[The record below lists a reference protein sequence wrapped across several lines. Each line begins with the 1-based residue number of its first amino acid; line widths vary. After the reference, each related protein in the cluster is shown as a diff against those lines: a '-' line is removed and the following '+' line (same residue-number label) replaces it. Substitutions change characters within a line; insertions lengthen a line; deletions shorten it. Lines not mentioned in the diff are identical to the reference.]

1 MRTGTAELPLHYGET
16 PHWLF
21 ERMRE
26 LARQIAILMV
36 DEFGP
41 IGLMERL
48 SNPFWFQALGSLLG
62 FDWHSSGLTT
72 TTGAALKEGTRGLER
87 ELGLFIA
94 GGKGATSRKAP
105 QEIES
110 WGPKLRVDPAE
121 LVYASRL
128 SAKVDNS
135 ALQDGYQIYHHLFI
149 FDREGHWAVVQQGMN
164 EQSGYARRYH
174 WLRGLQPDFN
184 FVEEPHSAI
193 CCDRRGE
200 ALNLVSKESSEA
212 RQVTTELACER
223 PERLAKE
230 LERLQD
236 QGLSLPSRHQLLL
249 QDIHPERLEKI
260 FLKTYERQP
269 EGFEALLSL
278 EGVGPKTVRAL
289 ALLSELVYG
298 AELDWRDPARYSF
311 AHGGKDGHPYPVD
324 RRGYDRTIEV
334 LRRAIE
340 EAKLGRREELA
351 ALKRLARWE
360 A

>member
-16 PHWLF
+16 PRWLF
-21 ERMRE
+21 TRMRE

-41 IGLMERL
+41 FEFMRRL
-48 SNPFWFQALGSLLG
+48 ADPFWFQALGSLLG

-72 TTGAALKEGTRGLER
+72 TTGAALKEGIHGLER

-94 GGKGATSRKAP
+94 GGKGATSRRAP
-105 QEIES
+105 QEIEG
-110 WGPKLRVDPAE
+110 WGPELKVDPAG
-121 LVYASRL
+121 LVYASRM

-149 FDREGHWAVVQQGMN
+149 FDREGRWAVVQQGMN
-164 EQSGYARRYH
+164 ERTGYARRYH
-174 WLRGLQPDFN
+174 WLGGHRPDFS
-184 FVEEPHSAI
+184 FVEEPHTAI

-200 ALNLVSKESSEA
+200 ALNMVSKGSGEARLVSA
-212 RQVTTELACER
+212 ELASER
-223 PERLAKE
+223 PERLTRE
-230 LERLQD
+230 LEQLQD
-236 QGLSLPSRHQLLL
+236 RALSLPPRHRLLL
-249 QDIHPERLEKI
+249 SDLHPERLEKI

-269 EGFEALLSL
+269 ADFEELLSL

-324 RRGYDRTIEV
+324 RRGYDRTIAV
-334 LRRAIE
+334 LRKAIE
-340 EAKLGRREELA
+340 EAKLGRREKLA
-351 ALKRLARWE
+351 ALKRLATWE